1 MKKTKTKILSFFSTF
16 QSDANKRKKINED
29 RFSFL
34 PEPSVEALNR
44 ISSLEKKINYKF
56 KFKKIACKALVHSSY
71 ANEHSELKIKHNER
85 LEFLGDSVLSLILA
99 DDFFSRFPKKRE
111 GELSLMLSWLGSE
124 SHLTKVAKS
133 IGLGEYI
140 FLGEGEKRSG
150 GRNRPSLLTD
160 ALEALIGAIYIDGGF
175 LAAKKVVINLFQ
187 DGLESVEKDKNQIN
201 CKNDL
206 QTLLH
211 HRRKPDPVY
220 KIISTS
226 GPDHNKTFEVEV
238 YVCNQPLGKGKGSTK
253 KEAEMNAASAAIN
266 KIKLDNN

>member
-1 MKKTKTKILSFFSTF
+1 MGNSKNKILSFFSGF
-16 QSDANKRKKINED
+16 QTARRKREKLNTE
-29 RFSFL
+29 RFVYL
-34 PEPSVEALNR
+34 PEPDVKACET
-44 ISSLEKKINYKF
+44 ITSLEEKIKYKFRLKKIIY
-56 KFKKIACKALVHSSY
+56 KALIHSSY

-99 DDFFSRFPKKRE
+99 EEFFNRFPNKRE

-124 SHLTKVAKS
+124 SYLTEVART
-133 IGLGEYI
+133 IELGEHI

-175 LAAKKVVINLFQ
+175 ASAKKVVLSLFA

-201 CKNDL
+201 CKNEL

-211 HRRKPDPVY
+211 KRRMPEPIY
-220 KIISTS
+220 KVVAAD
-226 GPDHNKTFEVEV
+226 GPDHKKTFEVEV
-238 YVCNQPLGKGKGSTK
+238 SVNGKLLGRGKGLTK
-253 KEAEMNAASAAIN
+253 KEAEMNAAIFAIE
-266 KIKLDNN
+266 KLN